1 MSGPLSG
8 VRVLDLTINILGPVA
23 GQILGDMGADVIKV
37 ETPSGDPMRQ
47 NGPAKN
53 PGMASLFMNANR
65 NKRSVVIDLK
75 RPAGLE
81 ALMRLAETADVFV
94 HSTRPMTVEKLGIA
108 YADIA
113 ARNPNIVYAF
123 APGYRADGPRRNR
136 AAFDDVIQGESGIVA
151 MIDRANGEPRFV
163 PMAMADKFCGH
174 TLASAIGM
182 ALFHRE
188 RTGEGQ
194 ELHVPMLETMLS
206 FNLIEHLWTDF
217 ADPAVDDPGYV
228 RHFSPHRRPYAAT
241 DGHICLMAVTDEQWR
256 RLFPVLGHPELIED
270 PRFSTLSKRVANT
283 DALYGV
289 VGAAI
294 ARGAVA
300 EWRAQLDAADIPNGP
315 VNRLRDLTRDPYLE
329 ETGFFHHYDHPTEGT
344 MLTTA
349 IPVQY
354 ARTPG
359 GIRLPPPCLGEHT
372 RAVLGELGYGEAEI
386 AGIGGGN

>member
-1 MSGPLSG
+1 MSGPLTG

-37 ETPSGDPMRQ
+37 ETPQGDPMRQ
-47 NGPAKN
+47 AGQENN

-65 NKRSVVIDLK
+65 NKQSVVIDLK

-81 ALMRLAETADVFV
+81 ALLRLAETADVFM

-108 YADIA
+108 YADVA
-113 ARNPNIVYAF
+113 ARSPGIVYAF

-151 MIDRANGEPRFV
+151 MIDRANGEPRYV
-163 PMAMADKFCGH
+163 PMAVADKFCGH
-174 TLASAIGM
+174 VLASAIGM

-206 FNLIEHLWTDF
+206 YNLIEHLWTDF

-228 RHFSPHRRPYAAT
+228 RAFSPHRRPYAT
-241 DGHICLMAVTDEQWR
+241 KDGHVCLMAVTDEQWR
-256 RLFPVLGHPELIED
+256 RLFPVLDHPELTED
-270 PRFSTLSKRVANT
+270 ARFDTLSKRVDNT
-283 DALYGV
+283 DELYG
-289 VGAAI
+289 I
-294 ARGAVA
+294 VA
-300 EWRAQLDAADIPNGP
+300 EAMTMRTVADWRARLDAADIPNGP
-315 VNRLRDLTRDPYLE
+315 VNRLRDLTRDPYLT
-329 ETGFFHHYDHPTEGT
+329 ETGFFHHYDHPTEGP

-349 IPVQY
+349 VPVQY

-359 GIRLPPPCLGEHT
+359 SIRRPPPGLGQHT
-372 RAVLGELGYGEAEI
+372 RAVLGELGYGAAEI
-386 AGIGGGN
+386 AEISGG

>member
-1 MSGPLSG
+1 MSGPLTG
-8 VRVLDLTINILGPVA
+8 IRVLDLTINILGPVA

-37 ETPSGDPMRQ
+37 ETPQGDPMRQ
-47 NGPAKN
+47 NGPAQN
-53 PGMASLFMNANR
+53 PGMASLFMNSNR
-65 NKRSVVIDLK
+65 NKQSVVIDLK

-81 ALMRLAETADVFV
+81 ALMRLVETADVFI

-108 YADIA
+108 YTDIA
-113 ARNPNIVYAF
+113 ARKPDIVYAF
-123 APGYRADGPRRNR
+123 GPGYRADGPRRNR
-136 AAFDDVIQGESGIVA
+136 AAFDDVIQGESGVVA

-174 TLASAIGM
+174 ILASSIGM

-206 FNLIEHLWTDF
+206 YNLIEHLWTDF

-228 RHFSPHRRPYAAT
+228 RAFSPHRRPYAT
-241 DGHICLMAVTDEQWR
+241 KDGHICLMAVTDAQWQ
-256 RLFPVLGHPELIED
+256 RLFPLLGHPELLED
-270 PRFSTLSKRVANT
+270 PRFDTLSKRVDNT

-289 VGAAI
+289 VGAAMPQ
-294 ARGAVA
+294 RTVA
-300 EWRAQLDAADIPNGP
+300 EWREALDAADIPNGP
-315 VNRLRDLTRDPYLE
+315 VSRLRDLTRDPYLT
-329 ETGFFHHYDHPTEGT
+329 ETGFFHRYDHPTEGP

-359 GIRLPPPCLGEHT
+359 SIRRPPPNLGEHT
-372 RAVLGELGYGEAEI
+372 RAVLGGLGYGDAEI
-386 AGIGGGN
+386 AEISGG